1 MNKLPFDSSL
11 PVNYLASIFN
21 DRSTSYKFLL
31 FKSIIESVNEG
42 KEKLEFEDLALRS
55 ISYASYS
62 INFYKLNFGLND
74 QISTWVKKL
83 ESSYPDQAMKSEN
96 LYKWLRDR
104 QLNEDSQNDIK
115 GFIKEFK
122 KFVPY
127 RLISPWFKKELEGK
141 ADSEKNALIAALAA
155 DTSKNSLYQ
164 IISSDGQLSLI
175 IAPKWVEYIK
185 LNYAFILGWWKA
197 EFLVYLQRN
206 NPTVLSL
213 ATKLESP
220 IERNMKDVKKLFQ
233 DFFQFQNLTPRCFY
247 SAALLE
253 TISHDHFMPWSF
265 MGSDPIY
272 NFVPA
277 LKEINS
283 KKSDSIPH
291 EKYLNQ
297 LAEFQFDVF
306 NFVRTHKKK
315 STIFENYM
323 NDLQLNEHD
332 SKVEFMP
339 KLNLFYKPLFLTS
352 SNQGF
357 NHGWEYIKN

>member
-11 PVNYLASIFN
+11 PINCLASIFN

-31 FKSIIESVNEG
+31 FKSILESVNEG
-42 KEKLEFEDLALRS
+42 NEKLQFDDLALRS
-55 ISYASYS
+55 LSYASYS
-62 INFYKLNFGLND
+62 INFYKLNYGYND
-74 QISTWVKKL
+74 QISIWVKKL
-83 ESSYPDQAMKSEN
+83 SSVFPDQAINAEKFYMALKEGVGSE
-96 LYKWLRDR
+96 DV
-104 QLNEDSQNDIK
+104 K

-127 RLISPWFKKELEGK
+127 RLIAPWFKKELEGK
-141 ADSEKNALIAALAA
+141 ADSEKNALIAKLADDA
-155 DTSKNSLYQ
+155 TKKSLYQ
-164 IISSDGQLSLI
+164 IILDQGQMSLVI
-175 IAPKWVEYIK
+175 SPAWAEYLK
-185 LNYAFILGWWKA
+185 ANYSFILGWWKA
-197 EFLVYLQRN
+197 EFLVYLQKN

-220 IERNMKDVKKLFQ
+220 VERNMNDVKKLFR
-233 DFFQFQNLTPRCFY
+233 DYFKFKEIAPRCFY
-247 SAALLE
+247 SGLLLE

-306 NFVRTHKKK
+306 SFIREHKSK
-315 STIFENYM
+315 SVLFENYM
-323 NDLQLNEHD
+323 NDLHLDEND
-332 SKVEFMP
+332 SLVEFMP

-357 NHGWEYIKN
+357 HQGWEYIQVKDS